1 MTIILHRML
10 ANLLL
15 YNAFSNAGSLYN
27 TYLFLFNYFAF
38 DVCNI
43 IFYIMVFAMRC
54 LRVIDAYFQAL
65 LRIIHSAL

>member
-1 MTIILHRML
+1 MTIIQHTML

-15 YNAFSNAGSLYN
+15 HNAFSNAGSLCN
-27 TYLFLFNYFAF
+27 TYLFLFNYFAL

-43 IFYIMVFAMRC
+43 IIYIMVFAIRC

-65 LRIIHSAL
+65 RRIIHSAL